1 MESHSSTLAWKIP
14 WTEEPGRLHTVHRV
28 TKSWT
33 LLNMQA
39 SVVKPGK
46 ILIIVRKL
54 IKVAGKQRIYDSLVP
69 LSTSNK

>member
-1 MESHSSTLAWKIP
+1 MATHSSCLKNLMDRGAWKA
-14 WTEEPGRLHTVHRV
+14 TVLRV

>member
-1 MESHSSTLAWKIP
+1 MATHSSCLKNLMDRGAWKA
-14 WTEEPGRLHTVHRV
+14 TVHRV